1 MGPYYAGSHLLD
13 LVIERLGVNGNC
25 SAAPPSPAQG
35 STTGVSGA
43 GRLLW
48 TLRYLLPYKLRLE
61 LRSRLPK
68 PVVTLRRWASRSDS
82 NPWCRKRAFA
92 VPSNNMTGAI
102 KINLKGREPEGLV
115 EPGVEYEAL
124 RQEIIDALLALEN
137 PETGRSAVQWVA
149 RVEDLYQGTRL
160 RDMPDLLVEWD
171 HSARSTRSALP
182 GSAA

>member
-1 MGPYYAGSHLLD
+1 MGPDYAGSHLLD
-13 LVIERLGVNGNC
+13 LVIERLGVNGIC
-25 SAAPPSPAQG
+25 SAAPASRAEG
-35 STTGVSGA
+35 STTGVSTT

-68 PVVTLRRWASRSDS
+68 PVVTLRRWASRPDS
-82 NPWCRKRAFA
+82 NPWCRMRAFA

-102 KINLKGREPEGLV
+102 RINLKGREPEGLV

-137 PETGRSAVQWVA
+137 PETGRS
-149 RVEDLYQGTRL
+149 T
-160 RDMPDLLVEWD
+160 
-171 HSARSTRSALP
+171 
-182 GSAA
+182 